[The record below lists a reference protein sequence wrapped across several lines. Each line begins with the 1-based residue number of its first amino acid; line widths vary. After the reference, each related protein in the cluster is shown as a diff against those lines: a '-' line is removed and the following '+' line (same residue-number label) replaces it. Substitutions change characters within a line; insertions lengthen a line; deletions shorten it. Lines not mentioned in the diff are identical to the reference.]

1 MKNRIAA
8 CVIMLLPLVLSG
20 AHAENSGMEISGAVW
35 SMDGADFGKDKAW
48 QKTFISPGDAV
59 SLKIK
64 RDKIGGAISVFTESE
79 KRFGFG
85 ASLGYGL
92 MPQVSYKVDFGGTGY
107 TLTNKTSCIP
117 LDVYLKFRPEYG
129 EYRLFAGVGA
139 DYIMAK
145 TDAVSTLSYL
155 YGKDSFT
162 QNKIVPHVSAGGEWF
177 VNKSLS
183 INAGVKYVFFGVLDK
198 LRNHKERLVMVEDA
212 DGEYLYIRA
221 ASGPLAPDERPF
233 KYDFSG
239 LRFNIALRLYFSDLI

>member
-8 CVIMLLPLVLSG
+8 YVMLLLPLVPPA
-20 AHAENSGMEISGAVW
+20 AHAETSGMEFSGAVW
-35 SMDGADFGKDKAW
+35 TMDGADFGKDKAW
-48 QKTFISPGDAV
+48 QKASMFPGDTA
-59 SLKIK
+59 SFKIK

-85 ASLGYGL
+85 TSLGYGL

-117 LDVYLKFRPEYG
+117 LEVYLKFRPEYG

-183 INAGVKYVFFGVLDK
+183 INAGAKYFFFGVLDK
-198 LRNHKERLVMVEDA
+198 LRNHKERLVMAEDA
-212 DGEYLYIRA
+212 DGEHLRIRA
-221 ASGPLAPDERPF
+221 ASGPLASDERPF

-239 LRFNIALRLYFSDLI
+239 LRFNIALRLYFINLD